1 MISRRLITI
10 LCVFFLVCTSHTEE
24 KDYTFGFGYPLF
36 NPQYISTPLDAG
48 SYYSLQPMK
57 LATSKVENV
66 GDLFFPEPGIYHPDL
81 VTAGRPVYLSSYAN
95 GLRGTRVFWR
105 GRPLRDMRTGRSDLN
120 LLPIAN
126 IGGLRAES
134 WGALNG
140 AIATGA
146 AIDIQPLDIQIDEPL
161 TFLTHQD
168 GYYDF
173 GPVEFLHSRPVAQR
187 TQFTAGGLVPA
198 SWGRFEHSVYKGHI
212 LYGQVSKTIA
222 NSDQLSISC
231 LSSLNKTEI
240 PFTELTNTRNRSDFD
255 AEYIHH
261 FENAIKLSLQ
271 AYHSESITKLD
282 SLDDYGRETGI
293 SARLF
298 KGDFGGYFRASR
310 LDGNLPLDAKYD
322 LIEIETSAGW
332 SKRIDLYRLYG
343 LIGGYGWAP
352 VRIRPVFSAGI
363 EADVSALNTAF
374 IQIKQAADPHSPE
387 MMYAEYRA
395 ARPFD
400 DYQPVWRTRPELPL
414 IGADKPVT
422 IQQSGR
428 IGLRRKVPYGEVEVS
443 GFASNDINPVI
454 WSVKHDSLITLTNLA
469 KRYSYGWQ
477 GSWIFTNDPFRT
489 SLSVTGID
497 FHEESGVSQP
507 LTFHEPDFRLSWE
520 TGWHRSFWDDY
531 FEADISLSGKYF
543 SSFYAYESDSI
554 GWQKIGGAYP
564 LDVRF
569 SFRIQRF
576 NFYYGLHNWN
586 SYQYFLVPGYKMI
599 HKEEY
604 WGVNWVLLN

>member
-1 MISRRLITI
+1 M
-10 LCVFFLVCTSHTEE
+10 
-24 KDYTFGFGYPLF
+24 
-36 NPQYISTPLDAG
+36 
-48 SYYSLQPMK
+48 
-57 LATSKVENV
+57 ATTKIENV

-81 VTAGRPVYLSSYAN
+81 VTAGRPVYLSSYSN
-95 GLRGTRVFWR
+95 GVRSTRVFWR

-126 IGGLRAES
+126 IGSLRAES

-146 AIDIQPLDIQIDEPL
+146 TVDIQPLDLQNDEPL

-173 GPVEFLHSRPVAQR
+173 GPVEFLHSRPIGQG
-187 TQFTAGGLVPA
+187 TQFTAGGLIPA

-222 NSDQLSISC
+222 DSNRLSLSC

-240 PFTELTNTRNRSDFD
+240 PFSDLTNKRNRSDFD
-255 AEYIHH
+255 TEYTHY
-261 FENAIKLSLQ
+261 FENAIKLSVN
-271 AYHSESITKLD
+271 AYHSESVSELD

-293 SARLF
+293 SARLLH
-298 KGDFGGYFRASR
+298 GDFGGYFRTSR
-310 LDGNLPLDAKYD
+310 LDGNLPLGSEYD
-322 LIEIETSAGW
+322 LIEIETSIGW
-332 SKRIDLYRLYG
+332 SRKFDLYRVRG
-343 LIGGYGWAP
+343 LVGGYGWAP
-352 VRIRPVFSAGI
+352 RRIRPVFSAGI
-363 EADVSALNTAF
+363 EADISAYNTAF

-387 MMYAEYRA
+387 MMYAEYRT

-400 DYQPVWRTRPELPL
+400 DFQPVWLERPELPL

-454 WSVKHDSLITLTNLA
+454 WSVKYDSLITLTNLA
-469 KRYSYGWQ
+469 RRYSYGWQ
-477 GSWIFTNDPFRT
+477 GSWIYSNNPFRA
-489 SLSVTGID
+489 SLAVTGID
-497 FHEESGVSQP
+497 FNEESGISAP
-507 LTFHEPDFRLSWE
+507 LTFREPGFRLTWE

-543 SSFYAYESDSI
+543 SSFYAYESDST
-554 GWQKIGGAYP
+554 GWQEIGGAYP

-586 SYQYFLVPGYKMI
+586 SYQYFLIPGYKMI

-604 WGVNWVLLN
+604 WGVNWILLN